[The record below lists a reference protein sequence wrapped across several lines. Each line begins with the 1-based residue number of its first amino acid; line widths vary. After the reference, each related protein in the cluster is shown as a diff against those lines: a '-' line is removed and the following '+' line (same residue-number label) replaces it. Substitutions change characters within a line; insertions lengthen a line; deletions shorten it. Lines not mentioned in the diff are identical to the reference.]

1 MLWGIWTM
9 AETPLAHTRSYWSQN
24 SHEVGGLRCFRKRS
38 GVGTD
43 GGGGFAGD
51 AREGGQ
57 GVTAQPT
64 DDERGGEGVAGAHG
78 ITNDRGYT
86 RLIDDLVCRNEQCSG
101 RAARERNK
109 IEVVADEQRAEGGGG
124 V

>member
-1 MLWGIWTM
+1 MRW
-9 AETPLAHTRSYWSQN
+9 
-24 SHEVGGLRCFRKRS
+24 GGLRCFRKRS

-43 GGGGFAGD
+43 GGGGFTGDAGD
-51 AREGGQ
+51 GEQR
-57 GVTAQPT
+57 VTAQPT

-86 RLIDDLVCRNEQCSG
+86 RLIDDLVGRNEQCSG
-101 RAARERNK
+101 RAACERNE